1 MIARHR
7 TLGSLVYPLFVGQ
20 VVALV
25 AFASVGV
32 VGGVRAFESRTVIVG
47 LHREAVLI
55 ATVLQGA
62 ASESDAAALVERI
75 SATNAVSIAITR
87 ATGPPL
93 VATDPSMIAAVDRVR
108 TRAWHGGVAESAP
121 SRERPATVGRRIATA
136 ALGRVVLVVARDP
149 QRLRATRRVV
159 VW

>member
-20 VVALV
+20 VVALA

-55 ATVLQGA
+55 ATLLQGA
-62 ASESDAAALVERI
+62 ASESEVAALIEQI
-75 SATNAVSIAITR
+75 STTNAVSLAIAR
-87 ATGPPL
+87 AMGPPL

-108 TRAWHGGVAESAP
+108 ARVARWCG
-121 SRERPATVGRRIATA
+121 RERPVTRTTGDRRPAHRNGGA
-136 ALGRVVLVVARDP
+136 GP
-149 QRLRATRRVV
+149 RRVGGRA
-159 VW
+159 